1 MECKF
6 FVFNSFFQIEAPI
19 DTQIVTDPTEEVGAI
34 GDGEI
39 ISAKELY
46 AKFMSLVETKRITHV
61 YPNANKKQEANYNKD
76 DDDISV

>member
-1 MECKF
+1 M
-6 FVFNSFFQIEAPI
+6 
-19 DTQIVTDPTEEVGAI
+19 GGM

-46 AKFMSLVETKRITHV
+46 AKFMSLVENKRITHV

-76 DDDISV
+76 DDDISVWLIL